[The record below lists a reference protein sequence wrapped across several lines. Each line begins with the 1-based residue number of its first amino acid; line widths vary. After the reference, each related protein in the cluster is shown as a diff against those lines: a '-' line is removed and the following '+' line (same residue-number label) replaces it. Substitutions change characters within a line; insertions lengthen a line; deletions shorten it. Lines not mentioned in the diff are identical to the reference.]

1 LISQLHTF
9 TTALSPVELLRVTGN
24 TTENIIMPYNTR
36 RKSVSLTSLG
46 IHVPKS
52 PKALAH
58 RSPPTTTSFASSQDL
73 PLQKK
78 LKRSHSSQESL
89 KSSEQPSLQNYG
101 HERKRSRVFDT
112 PPPSP
117 GESGNFK
124 IDTEGINDD
133 IVVAVIEQLERTAN
147 RPHLLKELA
156 AILSNHIPIVQ
167 RCVTLTKIPFLAY
180 NTNLSGSSANQP
192 AIISSRLSTYMRRQW
207 TALAPCPIGK
217 ELIGTHPKRI
227 YFYLSNQPHQP
238 FPEPSEVIAAASR
251 IISPSLTS
259 AENEEE
265 DDQNARKR
273 DEMSPSPE
281 VDLYSP
287 ILDDRDSHMVSN
299 ESFPN
304 LLAHTSSHERS
315 RTLAHGRTSPPLE
328 RDEREFTQTASSLQ
342 QRRKSE
348 SLDIQVKDI
357 PQPTVEA
364 SDVPMVEADESEE
377 SAALRNK
384 EAAEQLF
391 GHADRHL
398 ALPKAMYMESSPM
411 LKPQMHIDI
420 TYSRHTEMR
429 DAHHL
434 SHEADLLCET
444 VELDELDDLFSC
456 Y

>member
-1 LISQLHTF
+1 
-9 TTALSPVELLRVTGN
+9 
-24 TTENIIMPYNTR
+24 MPYNTR
-36 RKSVSLTSLG
+36 RKSVSLSSLG

-52 PKALAH
+52 PKATAH
-58 RSPPTTTSFASSQDL
+58 RSPPATTTFATTFAPTEDQ
-73 PLQKK
+73 PPQKK
-78 LKRSHSSQESL
+78 LKRSHSSQ
-89 KSSEQPSLQNYG
+89 SERPSVPNYK
-101 HERKRSRVFDT
+101 HERTQSRVIDT

-117 GESGNFK
+117 GESGHFK

-133 IVVAVIEQLERTAN
+133 IVVAVIEQLEGTAN

-167 RCVTLTKIPFLAY
+167 RCVPDNRDSSLAF
-180 NTNLSGSSANQP
+180 NTNISCSSANQP

-238 FPEPSEVIAAASR
+238 FPEPSETITAANR

-265 DDQNARKR
+265 EDRNARKR

-287 ILDDRDSHMVSN
+287 ILDDRDSHMTATD
-299 ESFPN
+299 SFSN
-304 LLAHTSSHERS
+304 LLAHTPSHERS
-315 RTLAHGRTSPPLE
+315 RSLAHGRTSPPLE

-342 QRRKSE
+342 KRRKSE
-348 SLDIQVKDI
+348 SLEIEAKDI
-357 PQPTVEA
+357 PVPKIEA
-364 SDVPMVEADESEE
+364 SDEPMIEADESEE

-398 ALPKAMYMESSPM
+398 APPKAIFMESSPM
-411 LKPQMHIDI
+411 LKPQMHLDM

-429 DAHHL
+429 DVHHL

-444 VELDELDDLFSC
+444 VELDELDDLFSI